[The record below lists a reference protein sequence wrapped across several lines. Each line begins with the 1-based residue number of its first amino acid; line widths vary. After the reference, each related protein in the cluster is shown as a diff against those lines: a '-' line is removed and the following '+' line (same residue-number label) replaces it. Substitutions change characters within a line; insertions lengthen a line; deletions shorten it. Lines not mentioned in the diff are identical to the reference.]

1 MRTNK
6 IIDASIDE
14 IESAKETAVSLMPDS
29 TNKFALDLFYT
40 ENLSEV
46 ENGIKQLNDFSN
58 KSWLLSSIL
67 LYTLIYNKDLYR
79 QSGLDWNEY
88 SKEARERLGLDPRD
102 ITEQLSAARF
112 FIMNHNELE
121 RNGFDPVGNNRKLA
135 RAELATDLCGDV
147 HEVIKHLVKDTWQAY
162 KDWYSSFKLKKAI
175 ASTTEIKRKDLRV
188 EGNKYI
194 INNTEAVVISD
205 NIPDTDKEKLQD
217 YMKQIFEAM
226 QNGYELAI
234 VPVYDKKEA
243 SILPRLRDRYR
254 QGK

>member
-14 IESAKETAVSLMPDS
+14 IESAKETAVALIADS
-29 TNKFALDLFYT
+29 TNAIALDLFYT
-40 ENLSEV
+40 DNLTEI
-46 ENGIKQLNDFSN
+46 ETGIKKLNDFSN

-88 SKEARERLGLDPRD
+88 SMQARERLGLDPRD
-102 ITEQLSAARF
+102 ISEQLSAARF
-112 FIMNHNELE
+112 FITNHTELE
-121 RNGFDPVGNNRKLA
+121 RNGFDPAGNNRKLA
-135 RAELATDLCGDV
+135 RAELATVLCGDV
-147 HEVIKHLVKDTWQAY
+147 HEVIQHLVKDTWKDY
-162 KDWYSSFKLKKAI
+162 KEWYSSFKLKKAI
-175 ASTTEIKRKDLRV
+175 ETTTETKRKDLRI

-194 INNTEAVVISD
+194 INDTEAVIISD
-205 NIPDTDKEKLQD
+205 NIPDNDKTKLQD

-243 SILPRLRDRYR
+243 SILPRLRDKYR
-254 QGK
+254 QGR